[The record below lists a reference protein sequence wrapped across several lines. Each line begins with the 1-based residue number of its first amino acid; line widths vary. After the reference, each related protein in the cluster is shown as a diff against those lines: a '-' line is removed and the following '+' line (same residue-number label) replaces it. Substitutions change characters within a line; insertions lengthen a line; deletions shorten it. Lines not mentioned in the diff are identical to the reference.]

1 MISLRRLLPS
11 RRASILLLFIL
22 AVIFVI
28 PSTEGQAAVRGQVF
42 ARDYLRNLVPAGFA
56 VIMVRGE
63 SFETTIRTDSEG
75 YYLAYLPAGTYEM
88 TAILST
94 VTLDYIQTK
103 TVALWYTSD
112 TVVNF
117 YLEPMV
123 PSRSSTAKVAITID
137 GVRPEYHVNLLLDD
151 SSAGS
156 ILGGGTLTV
165 EVNSRSSHT
174 FTVEPYVGGSE
185 GERFYC
191 KANSWALEASSQQL
205 TATHTFEYTTQYLL
219 SVSTPHGDATK
230 NSGWYSR
237 GSSISL
243 STPETAEISQGARD
257 TFDAWTISGSRIKD
271 STVSIN
277 LESPLKA
284 AAEYRREYYL
294 ELVSLYGRPSG
305 GGWYEQGTSAKIH
318 VENEMSLP
326 GLIGALGGKRV
337 FTGWTGGIVANSNI
351 AYVQMETS
359 KTVIANWREDNSIP
373 YIVILL
379 LVLTIMAATVLL
391 LRGNVAGSQPNAS
404 GGIPEQSNR
413 ASQ

>member
-11 RRASILLLFIL
+11 RLAFILLLSML
-22 AVIFVI
+22 AVIFAI

-56 VIMVRGE
+56 AIMVRGE
-63 SFETTIRTDSEG
+63 SFETTIRTDSGG

-112 TVVNF
+112 TIVNF

-123 PSRSSTAKVAITID
+123 PSRSSTTKVAITID

-156 ILGGGTLTV
+156 IPGGGTLTV
-165 EVNSRSSHT
+165 EVSPSSSHT
-174 FTVEPYVGGSE
+174 FTVESYVGGLE

-191 KANSWALEASSQQL
+191 KANSWVLEASSQRL
-205 TATHTFEYTTQYLL
+205 TEPKASRTFEYTTQYLL
-219 SVSTPHGDATK
+219 SVSTPHGDAAK
-230 NSGWYSR
+230 DSGWYSR

-257 TFDAWTISGSRIKD
+257 TFEAWTISGSRIKD

-277 LESPLKA
+277 LESPLKVT
-284 AAEYRREYYL
+284 AEYHREYYL
-294 ELVSLYGRPSG
+294 
-305 GGWYEQGTSAKIH
+305 
-318 VENEMSLP
+318 
-326 GLIGALGGKRV
+326 
-337 FTGWTGGIVANSNI
+337 
-351 AYVQMETS
+351 
-359 KTVIANWREDNSIP
+359 
-373 YIVILL
+373 
-379 LVLTIMAATVLL
+379 
-391 LRGNVAGSQPNAS
+391 
-404 GGIPEQSNR
+404 
-413 ASQ
+413 